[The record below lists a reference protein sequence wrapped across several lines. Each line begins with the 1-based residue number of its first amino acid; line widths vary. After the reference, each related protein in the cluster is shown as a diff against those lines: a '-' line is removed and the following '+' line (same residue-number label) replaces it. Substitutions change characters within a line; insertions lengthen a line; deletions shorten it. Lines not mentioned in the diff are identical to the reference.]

1 MRELILF
8 VFLGQILSFELNTEC
23 KPNSSGVN
31 PYYDTSVMQCTS
43 CGTNKVGSADY
54 STCICAPGY
63 AKTESTR
70 DLPTFVCAKCDSGV
84 PSLDQYTCQSCPDSI
99 DSSKNECV
107 CDWASF
113 EVIIEKDLQG
123 EYLDSKKCVACK
135 SSAYYPGK
143 FSYTCEACPD
153 SNMERDADTNEC
165 SCKSG
170 YVESQGS
177 CVSSSELVDL
187 EISESAYTMI
197 YNNRENAQ
205 GVGSHTL
212 SPSYTFRYFYQK
224 AALDCYT
231 YQVIK
236 GCQIIANLCVLQ
248 LYNEDSEVC
257 RVYKEKLAENNEL
270 ANQLVP
276 DQGWKKD
283 MAWIYYERNAKTI
296 IEAGSVTMKV
306 TFDPSD
312 STKTNLMEF
321 KLAEFH
327 IDGSLIG
334 FKELTDQL
342 ILCPHSL
349 EDSKNFREFG
359 TNINIACSLDLTQF
373 FTTSK
378 NNFYELYF
386 IDQDGTAIDVPVLFT
401 DYMAS
406 GGNKPNSESKSKSGW
421 KLTRRFFIYD
431 NLSGISTVG
440 GYETGAAPEIVQYLN
455 RAKLVFTLRA
465 DKEQQIYVPY
475 LVVTYKSR
483 LYTYV
488 EGTDSTDSIKFISEY
503 GMDTTK
509 FWGIAEGL
517 FIGMNIIVLICWLVR
532 LYVWT
537 KINPQ
542 KDSPTTYTRWV
553 ILTSIRLLI
562 TTWGFLMFWYLF
574 GLTGYW
580 FIFYKLQ
587 YHVYALIPP
596 LSTYKENYYPFEVV
610 LGLTIACCIFNA
622 FYQIFHQANLDLLLI
637 DWEKPNRDPLSK
649 NKEELAEM
657 QRQGLNPLEIDNI
670 IKQREESVYKEY
682 VSAWRYLFIV
692 NELNE
697 LQSKRYISIEFSL
710 IFFVFLLDGLGW
722 DEMSRSQPNVE
733 VGNIEGNTSPKN
745 PILRYF
751 LTCSLL
757 LVIMYT
763 QFLIKKVSSNWIATP
778 VQNFIDLCSVA
789 NISVMVLD
797 EYLHGYYIHGVSPN
811 GSAETGLDELLENLI
826 KEATGKSRARGIL
839 PEDKTGLQSYEIF
852 IPTAIRKT
860 YNNLAKQPIE
870 TGIIEYSQGL
880 REASGLPRVPEALP
894 ANMSIERAQ
903 EIRQELNRRLK
914 IYIAGLVRDARTQI
928 LDKSP
933 WQRFLRMP
941 PVDLSLLD
949 GTPYF
954 YRDPSIG
961 FESSFL
967 MGREFSF
974 LLMDIML
981 FELFDFTIGITYV
994 AILLTY
1000 IVSKMVSKVRSMTGE
1015 WNLSRK
1021 ALVNKRFLL

>member
-1 MRELILF
+1 MRELLFLTIL
-8 VFLGQILSFELNTEC
+8 VKTMTFELNTDC
-23 KPNSSGVN
+23 KASSSGVF
-31 PYYDTSVMQCTS
+31 PYYDTSIMQYTS
-43 CGTNKVGSADY
+43 CGSNKVGSDDC
-54 STCICAPGY
+54 SSCICAPGY
-63 AKTESTR
+63 AKSSDTR
-70 DLPTFVCAKCDSGV
+70 DFPSFTCSLCSGSV
-84 PSLDQYTCQSCPDSI
+84 PSSDQYTCQNCPSGS
-99 DSSKNECV
+99 DSSKKECI
-107 CDWASF
+107 CTWNNF

-123 EYLDSKKCVACK
+123 NYLDTKECVACD
-135 SSAYYPGK
+135 SSAYYTGD
-143 FSYTCEACPD
+143 FSYQCSACSD
-153 SNMERDADTNEC
+153 GNMERDANTHEC
-165 SCKSG
+165 SCKTG
-170 YVESQGS
+170 YVESQGT
-177 CVSSSELVDL
+177 CVASSEISQLQ
-187 EISESAYTMI
+187 ISESAYTMI

-224 AALDCYT
+224 AALDCYV
-231 YQVIK
+231 YNVIK
-236 GCQIIANLCVLQ
+236 GCQILANLCVLQ
-248 LYNEDSEVC
+248 LYNEDAEVC
-257 RVYKEKLAENNEL
+257 KVYKSQAATRDL
-270 ANQLVP
+270 ANQNVQ

-283 MAWIYYERNAKTI
+283 MAWIYYERSAKTI
-296 IEAGSVTMKV
+296 LEAGTVTMKV
-306 TFDPSD
+306 TFDSSD
-312 STKTNLMEF
+312 STKVNLMEF
-321 KLAEFH
+321 KLAEFS
-327 IDGSLIG
+327 IDGTLLG
-334 FKELTDQL
+334 FQELTDQL

-349 EDSKNFREFG
+349 EDSKNYREFG

-373 FTTSK
+373 FNMKK
-378 NNFYELYF
+378 NSFYEMYF
-386 IDQDGTAIDVPVLFT
+386 IDESDNIIDVPILVT
-401 DYMAS
+401 NYMVS
-406 GGNKPNSESKSKSGW
+406 GGNTPNSETKSKSGW

-431 NLSGISTVG
+431 NLSGISTEG
-440 GYETGAAPEIVQYLN
+440 GYETGARPEIVQYLN
-455 RAKLVFTLRA
+455 RAKLVFTLRS

-475 LVVTYKSR
+475 LVLTYKSR

-488 EGTDSTDSIKFISEY
+488 DTTDSTDSVKFISEY
-503 GMDTTK
+503 GMDTSK
-509 FWGIAEGL
+509 FWKIAEGI
-517 FIGMNIIVLICWLVR
+517 FIGINILIFIAWIVR

-542 KDSPTTYTRWV
+542 KDSPTTYTRWI

-596 LSTYKENYYPFEVV
+596 LSTFSENYYAFEVV
-610 LGLTIACCIFNA
+610 LGLTISCCIFNA

-657 QRQGLNPLEIDNI
+657 QRQGLHPVEIDNI

-697 LQSKRYISIEFSL
+697 LQSQRYVSIEFSL

-722 DEMSRSQPNVE
+722 DELSRAQPNVD
-733 VGNIEGNTSPKN
+733 VGHLEGNTSPKN
-745 PILRYF
+745 PVLRYF

-757 LVIMYT
+757 LIIMYL
-763 QFLIKKVSSNWIATP
+763 QFVVRKVISNLKATP
-778 VQNFIDLCSVA
+778 VQNFIDLCSIA

-811 GSAETGLDELLENLI
+811 GSAETGLDELLENLM
-826 KEATGKSRARGIL
+826 KEASGKSRARGIL

-860 YNNLAKQPIE
+860 YNNLAKQPVE
-870 TGIIEYSQGL
+870 TGLIEYRQGL
-880 REASGLPRVPEALP
+880 REASGLPTVPEALP
-894 ANMSIERAQ
+894 ANMNIERAQ

-981 FELFDFTIGITYV
+981 FELFDYNIGITYV

-1000 IVSKMVSKVRSMTGE
+1000 VVSKIVSKVRAMAGE